1 MTTRDRARAAE
12 RDAERLKNAIRR
24 MLNFPVVRSIVLNS
38 PGIQSDLAAAMPEFR
53 VQERPKT

>member
-24 MLNFPVVRSIVLNS
+24 MLMFPVVRSIVLNS
-38 PGIQSDLAAAMPEFR
+38 PGIASDIQAAMPEFR
-53 VQERPKT
+53 PQAKP